1 MTAPLLNLKAIG
13 KSFVVKRS
21 LLGKPLQTL
30 RALDGIDLTLR
41 RGETLAIVGES
52 GCGKSTL
59 ARVVLRLIDPSEG
72 EINFDGEA
80 ITAYGPTALRAFRR
94 KAQLIFQDPFASL
107 NPRMTVGD
115 ILAEPL
121 MLHQVVPAKD
131 RSARVSELLTQV
143 GLKPQDAKRFPH
155 EFSGGQRQRIAIARA
170 LAVEPELIIC
180 DEPVSAL
187 DVSIRAQILNL
198 LADLK
203 AKLGLSLLFISHDLS
218 VVRSVADR
226 VAVMYLGRVVEEGR
240 AEEIF
245 ANPRHPYTR
254 ALVNAVPLPVPRR
267 GGSRPLLQGDV
278 PSPIAPPPGCHF
290 QTRCSFMIH
299 ACRTAR
305 PPLAPC
311 GDDGHHS
318 ACIRHAELPP
328 YDSPMREHETAP
340 VLKKLM
346 AAFVRPSD
354 LQQETK

>member
-1 MTAPLLNLKAIG
+1 MSAPLLTLNGIG

-21 LLGKPLQTL
+21 LFGTPLQTL
-30 RALDGIDLTLR
+30 RALDGVDLTLR

-72 EINFDGEA
+72 AITFDGED
-80 ITAYGPTALRAFRR
+80 ITQFPPAALRSFRR

-121 MLHQVVPAKD
+121 MLHDVVPARERD
-131 RSARVSELLTQV
+131 QRVGELLLQV
-143 GLKPQDAKRFPH
+143 GLKPHDAKRFPH

-170 LAVEPELIIC
+170 LAVEPDLLIC

-226 VAVMYLGRVVEEGR
+226 VAVMYLGRIVEEGR
-240 AEEIF
+240 AEDIF

-254 ALVNAVPLPVPRR
+254 ALVNAVPLPVARR
-267 GGSRPLLQGDV
+267 TTQRTLLQGDV

-290 QTRCSFMIH
+290 QTRCPFVVD
-299 ACRTAR
+299 ACRATR
-305 PPLAPC
+305 PPLAEC
-311 GDDGHHS
+311 GNHQHRS
-318 ACIRHAELPP
+318 ACFKHADLPP
-328 YDSPMREHETAP
+328 YDSPMRDHETP
-340 VLKKLM
+340 LVLKKLM
-346 AAFVRPSD
+346 AAFVHPSN
-354 LQQETK
+354 LERII

>member
-1 MTAPLLNLKAIG
+1 MSDALLKLKAIG

-21 LLGKPLQTL
+21 LIGTPLQTL
-30 RALDGIDLTLR
+30 RALDGVDLTLK

-72 EINFDGEA
+72 QIDFDGTN
-80 ITAYGPTALRAFRR
+80 ITDLPPAALRAFRR

-121 MLHQVVPAKD
+121 MLHNVVPAKD
-131 RSARVSELLTQV
+131 RHQRVGQLLMQV
-143 GLKPQDAKRFPH
+143 GLKPHDAKRFPH

-170 LAVEPELIIC
+170 LAVEPDLIIC

-203 AKLGLSLLFISHDLS
+203 ASLGLSLLFISHDLS

-226 VAVMYLGRVVEEGR
+226 VAVMYLGRIVEEGR
-240 AEEIF
+240 AEDIF
-245 ANPRHPYTR
+245 SNPRHPYTR
-254 ALVNAVPLPVPRR
+254 ALVNAVPLPIPKRETQR
-267 GGSRPLLQGDV
+267 ALLQGDV
-278 PSPIAPPPGCHF
+278 PSPISPPPGCHF
-290 QTRCSFMIH
+290 QTRCPFVME
-299 ACRTAR
+299 ACRQQR
-305 PPLAPC
+305 PPLASC
-311 GDDGHHS
+311 GDHGHRS
-318 ACIRHAELPP
+318 ACIRHADLPS
-328 YDSPMREHETAP
+328 YDSPMRDHATPP

-346 AAFVRPSD
+346 AAFVQPSN
-354 LQQETK
+354 LEKTM

>member
-1 MTAPLLNLKAIG
+1 MTGSLLDLKDIR

-21 LLGKPLQTL
+21 LFGKPLQTL
-30 RALDGIDLTLR
+30 RALDGIDLTLQ

-59 ARVVLRLIDPSEG
+59 ARVVLRLIDPSAG
-72 EINFDGEA
+72 EIVFDGET
-80 ITAYGPTALRAFRR
+80 ITALAPSGLRAFRR

-115 ILAEPL
+115 ILNEPL
-121 MLHQVVPAKD
+121 MLHDVVPARD
-131 RSARVSELLTQV
+131 RAQRVGELLQQV

-170 LAVEPELIIC
+170 LAVEPDLIIC

-203 AKLGLSLLFISHDLS
+203 AKLGLSLLFISHDLA

-240 AEEIF
+240 AEDIF
-245 ANPRHPYTR
+245 ADPRHPYTR

-267 GGSRPLLQGDV
+267 EARALLQGDV

-290 QTRCSFMIH
+290 QTRCPFVIE
-299 ACRTAR
+299 ACRSGR

-311 GDDGHHS
+311 GGDNHRS

-328 YDSPMREHETAP
+328 YDSPMREHATAP

-346 AAFVRPSD
+346 AAFVRTSKTEP
-354 LQQETK
+354 

>member
-1 MTAPLLNLKAIG
+1 MSGTLLDLKQIG

-21 LLGKPLQTL
+21 LFGAPLQTL
-30 RALDGIDLTLR
+30 RALDGIDLTLK

-72 EINFDGEA
+72 EIHFDGDN
-80 ITAYGPTALRAFRR
+80 ITALSPRALRSFRR

-115 ILAEPL
+115 ILNEPL
-121 MLHQVVPAKD
+121 MLHDVVPASERD
-131 RSARVSELLTQV
+131 RRVSALLVQV

-170 LAVEPELIIC
+170 LAVEPDLIIC

-240 AEEIF
+240 AEDIF

-254 ALVNAVPLPVPRR
+254 ALVNAVPLPVPKRE
-267 GGSRPLLQGDV
+267 SRPLLQGDV
-278 PSPIAPPPGCHF
+278 PSPISPPPGCHF
-290 QTRCSFMIH
+290 QTRCPFVID
-299 ACRTAR
+299 ACRIGR
-305 PPLAPC
+305 PPLEPC
-311 GDDGHHS
+311 GGHDHRS
-318 ACIRHAELPP
+318 ACIRHAALPA
-328 YDSPMREHETAP
+328 YDSPMRDHAAAP
-340 VLKKLM
+340 VLKRLM
-346 AAFVRPSD
+346 AAFVRPSKS
-354 LQQETK
+354 ETTN

>member
-1 MTAPLLNLKAIG
+1 MSGTLLDLKQIG

-21 LLGKPLQTL
+21 LFGAPLQTL
-30 RALDGIDLTLR
+30 RALDGIDLTLN

-72 EINFDGEA
+72 EIRFDGDN
-80 ITAYGPTALRAFRR
+80 ITALSPRALRSFRR

-115 ILAEPL
+115 ILNEPL
-121 MLHQVVPAKD
+121 MLHDVVPASERD
-131 RSARVSELLTQV
+131 GRVSALLVQV

-170 LAVEPELIIC
+170 LAVEPDLIIC

-240 AEEIF
+240 AEDIF

-254 ALVNAVPLPVPRR
+254 ALVNAVPLPVPKRE
-267 GGSRPLLQGDV
+267 SRPLLQGDV
-278 PSPIAPPPGCHF
+278 PSPISPPPGCHF
-290 QTRCSFMIH
+290 QTRCPFVID
-299 ACRTAR
+299 ACRTGR
-305 PPLAPC
+305 PPLEPC
-311 GDDGHHS
+311 GGHDHRS
-318 ACIRHAELPP
+318 ACIRHAALPD
-328 YDSPMREHETAP
+328 YDSPMRDHATAP
-340 VLKKLM
+340 VLKRLM
-346 AAFVRPSD
+346 AAFVRPSKS
-354 LQQETK
+354 ETTN

>member
-1 MTAPLLNLKAIG
+1 MSGTLLDLKNIG

-21 LLGKPLQTL
+21 LFGAPLQTL
-30 RALDGIDLTLR
+30 RALDGIDLQLKT
-41 RGETLAIVGES
+41 GETLAIVGES

-72 EINFDGEA
+72 EIVFAGDN
-80 ITAYGPTALRAFRR
+80 ITAYPPKALRAFRR

-107 NPRMTVGD
+107 NPRVTVGD
-115 ILAEPL
+115 ILSEPL
-121 MLHQVVPAKD
+121 MLHDVVPARERD
-131 RSARVSELLTQV
+131 ARVGELLTQV

-170 LAVEPELIIC
+170 LAVEPDLIIC

-240 AEEIF
+240 AEDIF

-254 ALVNAVPLPVPRR
+254 ALVNAVPLPIPQR
-267 GGSRPLLQGDV
+267 GTQRPLLQGDV

-290 QTRCSFMIH
+290 QTRCPFVID
-299 ACRTAR
+299 ACRSTR
-305 PPLAPC
+305 PPLSSC
-311 GDDGHHS
+311 GANDHRS
-318 ACIRHAELPP
+318 ACIRHTELPA
-328 YDSPMREHETAP
+328 YDSPMREHATAP

-346 AAFVRPSD
+346 AAFVRPSKH
-354 LQQETK
+354 EKSS

>member
-1 MTAPLLNLKAIG
+1 MSGTLLDLKQIG

-21 LLGKPLQTL
+21 LFGAPLQTL
-30 RALDGIDLTLR
+30 HALDGIDLTLK

-72 EINFDGEA
+72 EIRFDGDN
-80 ITAYGPTALRAFRR
+80 ITALSPSALRSFRR

-115 ILAEPL
+115 ILNEPL
-121 MLHQVVPAKD
+121 MLHDVVPASERD
-131 RSARVSELLTQV
+131 GRVSALLVQV

-170 LAVEPELIIC
+170 LAVEPDLIIC

-240 AEEIF
+240 AEDIF

-254 ALVNAVPLPVPRR
+254 ALVNAVPLPVPKRE
-267 GGSRPLLQGDV
+267 SRPLLQGDV
-278 PSPIAPPPGCHF
+278 PSPISPPPGCHF
-290 QTRCSFMIH
+290 QTRCPFVID
-299 ACRTAR
+299 ACRTGR
-305 PPLAPC
+305 PPLEPC
-311 GDDGHHS
+311 GGHGHRS
-318 ACIRHAELPP
+318 ACIRHAALPD
-328 YDSPMREHETAP
+328 YDSPMRDHATAP
-340 VLKKLM
+340 VLKRLM
-346 AAFVRPSD
+346 AAFVRPSKS
-354 LQQETK
+354 ETTN